1 MKMHAAN
8 RIVAGGLVAWG
19 AAFGA
24 AGAASSIPQEGRV
37 HFSNVASEAGID
49 FRHENGASPEKH
61 FPEIMGAGALIF
73 DFDNDGWSDV
83 FFVNGGSF
91 VDDRVAEGAH
101 HRLYRND
108 GGWRFSDVTE
118 ASGIGISGFG
128 MGACSADYDNDG
140 WPDLYVTSY
149 GANRLYRNTGGGR
162 FEDNTGHAGTA
173 SSAWS
178 ASCAFG
184 DIDNDGDV
192 DLYVANYV
200 DFAVD
205 NNRDC
210 GLGNVRSYCHP
221 NVYTPVA
228 DVLYR
233 NNGDGTFTD
242 ATREANVDRTDGN
255 GLGVVFGDY
264 DRDGWVDIYVAN
276 DAVPNFLFHNQGGG
290 RYEEVGLWAGVA
302 VGITAKPLAGM
313 GTDMG
318 DVTGD
323 GLPEIFVTNLD
334 LETHTMYENLGD
346 GLFDDVTLQSGVG
359 EATLP
364 FVGFG
369 TAFFDYDND
378 MDLDVAIANGD
389 VDDNAARLGDT
400 KTFEQP
406 NLLLENDGSGKFRDV
421 GSVSGPGFVPKKPS
435 RSLTVGD
442 LDNDGDLDIVIGNL
456 GQTPDILRNDGGNQA
471 NALLVRT
478 EGVTSN
484 RDGIGAHLTL
494 SVGSTVLVREVRAGS
509 SYLGQ
514 NDLRVH
520 FGLGQAARAD
530 RLEVR
535 WPSGE
540 GDVIEN
546 IQANQILIVRE
557 GEGVVER
564 KPFDGD

>member
-1 MKMHAAN
+1 
-8 RIVAGGLVAWG
+8 
-19 AAFGA
+19 
-24 AGAASSIPQEGRV
+24 
-37 HFSNVASEAGID
+37 
-49 FRHENGASPEKH
+49 
-61 FPEIMGAGALIF
+61 
-73 DFDNDGWSDV
+73 
-83 FFVNGGSF
+83 
-91 VDDRVAEGAH
+91 
-101 HRLYRND
+101 
-108 GGWRFSDVTE
+108 
-118 ASGIGISGFG
+118 
-128 MGACSADYDNDG
+128 
-140 WPDLYVTSY
+140 
-149 GANRLYRNTGGGR
+149 
-162 FEDNTGHAGTA
+162 
-173 SSAWS
+173 
-178 ASCAFG
+178 
-184 DIDNDGDV
+184 
-192 DLYVANYV
+192 
-200 DFAVD
+200 
-205 NNRDC
+205 
-210 GLGNVRSYCHP
+210 
-221 NVYTPVA
+221 
-228 DVLYR
+228 
-233 NNGDGTFTD
+233 
-242 ATREANVDRTDGN
+242 
-255 GLGVVFGDY
+255 
-264 DRDGWVDIYVAN
+264 
-276 DAVPNFLFHNQGGG
+276 
-290 RYEEVGLWAGVA
+290 
-302 VGITAKPLAGM
+302 
-313 GTDMG
+313 MG
-318 DVTGD
+318 DVNGD

-369 TAFFDYDND
+369 AAFFDYDND

-421 GSVSGPGFVPKKPS
+421 GSMSGSGFAPKKPS

-564 KPFDGD
+564 KSFDGD